1 MNSSYNVGIPQLRRI
16 HQFAFAFEFE
26 FIKRKPRRRFAFA
39 FKVPGLVSSI
49 RFLSAAQAFLFLASH
64 DTSDQRAQDF
74 VEWFRLLRIPSPH
87 AHFQSRDTQSQRV
100 GFLVDSLIQVTA
112 TCGHGRWQVRTFPS
126 AKSRAFAWLF
136 RFAPHVDQVNLGYL
150 IHNYLHAV
158 NSWDERCSGMDLSI
172 AHVTSDKL
180 PEYCWQ
186 ADTTGNPNHDGAEDW
201 SLACVPSSS
210 GAVAPQPQPA
220 VGVENNPNHNHP
232 QPAVGS
238 RVE

>member
-39 FKVPGLVSSI
+39 FKVPALVSSI
-49 RFLSAAQAFLFLASH
+49 GFLSAAQAFLFLASH

-112 TCGHGRWQVRTFPS
+112 MLVWPRALASPNLPVCKESCFCMALSIRPACRPGQPRVPDTQLSPRGQFLGRT
-126 AKSRAFAWLF
+126 LF
-136 RFAPHVDQVNLGYL
+136 RYGF
-150 IHNYLHAV
+150 
-158 NSWDERCSGMDLSI
+158 
-172 AHVTSDKL
+172 
-180 PEYCWQ
+180 EYCACHVGQ
-186 ADTTGNPNHDGAEDW
+186 VARVL
-201 SLACVPSSS
+201 LASR
-210 GAVAPQPQPA
+210 
-220 VGVENNPNHNHP
+220 HNR
-232 QPAVGS
+232 QS
-238 RVE
+238 ES